1 MQVGELQLAVKN
13 IVELLNKTDIRSAVD
28 QFRASKSEQRIDAA
42 TRLEH
47 AGARIIEYFDLMS
60 DNERQVVRV
69 LHLEMLGATDYWQS
83 LIQSDSEPRQQQA
96 EIVRLASRVMFA
108 SSQLPHMVA
117 LLGVAPPESESAAYK
132 LADDESRLVI
142 RLSDAG
148 EKAADPDRIARSI
161 DGIDMLYSA
170 CASVARKP
178 AMNLRLDG
186 IQGVATRD
194 IHFTGEIDSISAVV
208 AVIQS
213 LPKAL
218 AAQDPSKELNLDELV
233 ASLPIFDD
241 LNILA
246 SVGTFSESDL
256 KDISDTMHQGA
267 LLALGSGVVLVPSTP
282 ATHSAGPE
290 RPVRAIQTLQKNAP
304 ADAGDEHYERYLR
317 EREAMQQLSGGGID
331 DEEAEN
337 LQRKNAIDDLLQ
349 SLGSVKKE
357 S

>member
-1 MQVGELQLAVKN
+1 
-13 IVELLNKTDIRSAVD
+13 
-28 QFRASKSEQRIDAA
+28 
-42 TRLEH
+42 
-47 AGARIIEYFDLMS
+47 
-60 DNERQVVRV
+60 
-69 LHLEMLGATDYWQS
+69 MLGATDYWQS
-83 LIQSDSEPRQQQA
+83 LTSSGSDPRQQQA

-117 LLGVAPPESESAAYK
+117 LLGAAPPESDSAAYK

-148 EKAADPDRIARSI
+148 EKAADPDRVARSI

-186 IQGVATRD
+186 IKGVATRD
-194 IHFTGEIDSISAVV
+194 IHFTGETDSISAVV

-213 LPKAL
+213 IPKAL

-267 LLALGSGVVLVPSTP
+267 LLALGSGVVLIPSTP
-282 ATHSAGPE
+282 ATQSAGSEQPTQ
-290 RPVRAIQTLQKNAP
+290 AIPTLQKNVP
-304 ADAGDEHYERYLR
+304 ASSGGNGDTDDEHYERYLR
-317 EREAMQQLSGGGID
+317 EREAMQQLSGGGIV

-337 LQRKNAIDDLLQ
+337 LQRKHAIDDLLQ
-349 SLGSVKKE
+349 SLGTANKE